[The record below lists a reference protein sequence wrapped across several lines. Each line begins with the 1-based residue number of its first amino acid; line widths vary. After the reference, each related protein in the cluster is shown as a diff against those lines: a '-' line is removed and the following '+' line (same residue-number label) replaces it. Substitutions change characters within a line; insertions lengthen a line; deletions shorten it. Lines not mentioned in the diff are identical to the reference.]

1 MLPMFP
7 MLKSSAV
14 AARLRLFAC
23 ALLLAAAPVLAA
35 PVVTGWK
42 PLFKGIDYLTGTNSQ
57 SAGDFNNRMVA
68 HVLRI
73 NLTDPD
79 IRLLPTPR
87 HTNYIANSSETQGR
101 TVSQFVKAYGVQVA
115 VNANFFSPEEYY
127 LPEGTA
133 MRVDGLSISEGHLV
147 SSPNFGRAACVL
159 FDTANIGRI
168 VHTNWPAVSTNG
180 VLNAI
185 AGDYPILVRGVNIG
199 RQYLSQ
205 GGFIHATNPRTALGL
220 SQDGK
225 TLFLMCIDGRQDH
238 STGAYDYETGAWMLL
253 VGAHDAV
260 NLDGGGSA
268 TMAMLSST
276 GQPMRLNYSSAVA
289 DSGRERTVG
298 SHFGVYAK
306 PLESFVS
313 NLAVTAEDEAATVTW
328 TTAAAANA
336 FVEYGLTEALGQT
349 SVVSSTPATGQSVR
363 LTGLKPGTG
372 YYFRAVSV
380 AVSDGQRHEST
391 LQFFT
396 TTRTVTATEV
406 IPLNGQ
412 WRFTANNLTAEN
424 WTAPNYNDS
433 AWNGPGPGILW
444 AYTRAGDPPL
454 PADLLGTRMDS
465 NPATGF
471 PYVTYYFR
479 TRFTAPSAAVG
490 SSLAFSGYLDDGAV
504 FYLNGHE
511 LYRFRVPAAPEEIL
525 NNTLANAFP
534 CGGDADCL
542 DTFTVQEGV
551 SDHLLAGDNVL
562 AVEVHNYSARS
573 PDITFGFAVSL
584 EQPIPSTP
592 PTLTV
597 GFSGTQAVLNWTGS
611 GFTLQQADSP
621 AGPWTNV
628 SGNVTAGPFAVPD
641 SSVPRFYRL
650 SR

>member
-1 MLPMFP
+1 MPIP
-7 MLKSSAV
+7 ASSSARC
-14 AARLRLFAC
+14 RLAVCFLFLLTLTRL
-23 ALLLAAAPVLAA
+23 PAA
-35 PVVTGWK
+35 PVVTEWK

-57 SAGDFNNRMVA
+57 SGGDFNNRMVA

-87 HTNYIANSSETQGR
+87 HTNYVANSSETQGR

-133 MRVDGLSISEGHLV
+133 MRVDGLSISDGNPV
-147 SSPNFGRAACVL
+147 SPANFSRAACVL
-159 FDTANIGRI
+159 FDAANVGRI

-185 AGDYPILVRGVNIG
+185 AGDYPLVVRGVNIG
-199 RQYLSQ
+199 RQYLNQ

-220 SQDGK
+220 SEDGK

-238 STGAYDYETGAWMLL
+238 SAGALDYETGAWMLL

-268 TMAMLSST
+268 TMAMLGST
-276 GQPMRLNYSSAVA
+276 GQAVRLNYSSAVA

-306 PLESFVS
+306 PIESFVG
-313 NLAVTAEDEAATVTW
+313 NLAVSVEDEAATITW
-328 TTAAAANA
+328 TTSAAANA
-336 FVEYGLTEALGQT
+336 FVEYGPTESLGQT
-349 SVVSSTPATGQSVR
+349 STVSSAAGTNQSIR
-363 LTGLKPGTG
+363 LNGLTPGTG

-380 AVSDGQRHEST
+380 AVGDGQRHESL
-391 LQFFT
+391 LQFLT

-406 IPLNGQ
+406 IPLNAQ
-412 WRFTANNLTAEN
+412 WRFTSADVSAEN
-424 WTAPNYNDS
+424 WTAPGYSDS
-433 AWNGPGPGILW
+433 GWNGPGPGILW
-444 AYTRAGDPPL
+444 SYTRAGDPPL
-454 PADLLGTRMDS
+454 PLDLLGTRMDG

-479 TRFTAPSAAVG
+479 THFTAASAATG
-490 SSLAFSGYLDDGAV
+490 SSLAFNGYLDDGAV

-511 LYRFRVPAAPEEIL
+511 LHRFRVPEAPEEIL
-525 NNTLANAFP
+525 NTTIANAFP
-534 CGGDADCL
+534 CGGDANCL
-542 DTFTVQEGV
+542 DTFTVQSGV
-551 SDHLLAGDNVL
+551 SDHLVVGDNVL

-584 EQPIPSTP
+584 EQPVPTTP
-592 PTLTV
+592 PTLTIAIN
-597 GFSGTQAVLNWTGS
+597 GTQAVLNWTG
-611 GFTLQQADSP
+611 GNFTLQSADSP
-621 AGPWTNV
+621 AGPWNNV
-628 SGNVTAGPFAVPD
+628 SGPVTSGPYPVPD
-641 SSVPRFYRL
+641 SPTLRFFRL
-650 SR
+650 NR

>member
-1 MLPMFP
+1 
-7 MLKSSAV
+7 MLKSLSP
-14 AARLRLFAC
+14 AARLWLGAG
-23 ALLLAAAPVLAA
+23 ALLWAVAPILAA
-35 PVVTGWK
+35 PVVTDWK
-42 PLFKGIDYLTGTNSQ
+42 PLFRGIDYLTGTNRQ
-57 SAGDFNNRMVA
+57 SGGDFNNRMVA

-73 NLTDPD
+73 NLADPD
-79 IRLLPTPR
+79 IRLLPTPK
-87 HTNYIANSSETQGR
+87 HPNYVANFAETQGR
-101 TVSQFVKAYGVQVA
+101 TVSQFVRAYGVQVA

-133 MRVDGLSISEGHLV
+133 MRVDGLSISEGNLV
-147 SSPNFGRAACVL
+147 SPANFGRAACVL
-159 FDTANIGRI
+159 FDTHNVGRI

-180 VLNAI
+180 VLNAV

-199 RQYLSQ
+199 RQYLNQ

-220 SQDGK
+220 SQDGR
-225 TLFLMCIDGRQDH
+225 TLFLMCIDGRQEH
-238 STGAYDYETGAWMLL
+238 SAGALDYEIGAWMLL

-268 TMAMLSST
+268 AMAMLSST
-276 GQPMRLNYSSAVA
+276 GTTVRLNYSSAVA

-306 PLESFVS
+306 PLESFVR
-313 NLAVTAEDEAATVTW
+313 NLAVSAEDQAATITW
-328 TTAAAANA
+328 TTAAVANA
-336 FVEYGLTEALGQT
+336 VVEYGPTEALGQT

-380 AVSDGQRHEST
+380 ALANGQRHEST

-396 TTRTVTATEV
+396 TTRSVTTTEV

-412 WRFTANNLTAEN
+412 WRFTANNVSAEA

-433 AWNGPGPGILW
+433 AWNGPGPGMLW
-444 AYTRAGDPPL
+444 AYIRAGDPPL
-454 PADLLGTRMDS
+454 PADLLGTRMDG

-471 PYVTYYFR
+471 PHVTYYFR
-479 TRFTAPSAAVG
+479 THFTAGSAAAG

-511 LYRFRVPAAPEEIL
+511 LYRLRVPAAPEEIL
-525 NNTLANAFP
+525 NETFAIGFP

-542 DTFTVQEGV
+542 DTFTVQEGA

-584 EQPIPSTP
+584 QRPIPATP
-592 PTLTV
+592 PTLAI
-597 GFSGTQAVLNWTGS
+597 GFSGTQAVLNWLG
-611 GFTLQQADSP
+611 GNFTLQQADSP
-621 AGPWTNV
+621 AGPWTTV
-628 SGNVTAGPFAVPD
+628 SGGVTYGPFAVPD

>member
-1 MLPMFP
+1 MLIPASF
-7 MLKSSAV
+7 S
-14 AARLRLFAC
+14 ARLRLAVG
-23 ALLLAAAPVLAA
+23 ALLLLTVTRLAAAPV
-35 PVVTGWK
+35 VTAWT

-57 SAGDFNNRMVA
+57 SGGDFNNRMVA

-87 HTNYIANSSETQGR
+87 HTNYVANSAETQGR
-101 TVSQFVKAYGVQVA
+101 TVSQFVRTYGVQVA

-133 MRVDGLSISEGHLV
+133 MRVDGLSISDGNPV
-147 SSPNFGRAACVL
+147 SPANFSRAACVL
-159 FDTANIGRI
+159 FDAANIGRV

-180 VLNAI
+180 VLNAV

-238 STGAYDYETGAWMLL
+238 SAGALDYETGAWMLL
-253 VGAHDAV
+253 VGAYDAV

-276 GQPMRLNYSSAVA
+276 GQAMRLNYSSAVA

-298 SHFGVYAK
+298 SHFGVFAK
-306 PLESFVS
+306 PLERFAS
-313 NLAVTAEDEAATVTW
+313 NLAIVTGDEDATFSWNTD
-328 TTAAAANA
+328 AAANA
-336 FVEYGLTEALGQT
+336 FVEYGPTEALGET
-349 SVVSSTPATGQSVR
+349 SVVSSTSATHHSIRV
-363 LTGLKPGTG
+363 TGLKPGTG
-372 YYFRAVSV
+372 YYFRAVSLAV
-380 AVSDGQRHEST
+380 ADGQRHEST

-396 TTRTVTATEV
+396 TTRTVTTAEV

-412 WRFTANNLTAEN
+412 WRFTANDVSAES
-424 WTAPNYNDS
+424 WTAPGYNDS
-433 AWNGPGPGILW
+433 GWNGPGPGILW

-454 PADLLGTRMDS
+454 PLDLLGTRMDG

-479 TRFTAPSAAVG
+479 AHFTVPSAAIG

-511 LYRFRVPAAPEEIL
+511 LYRFRVPDAPAEIL
-525 NNTLANAFP
+525 NNTLANSFP

-542 DTFTVQEGV
+542 DTFTVQDGV

-584 EQPIPSTP
+584 EQPVPSTP
-592 PTLTV
+592 PTLSI
-597 GFSGTQAVLNWTGS
+597 GFSGTQAVLNWIG
-611 GFTLQQADSP
+611 GNFTLQSADSP

-628 SGNVTAGPFAVPD
+628 GGPVTSGPYSVPD
-641 SSVPRFYRL
+641 SATPRFFRL

>member
-1 MLPMFP
+1 MLPTFN
-7 MLKSSAV
+7 MLKSDSF
-14 AARLRLFAC
+14 AAWLRLGAC
-23 ALLLAAAPVLAA
+23 ALLLAVGPVTAA
-35 PVVTGWK
+35 PVVTDWK
-42 PLFKGIDYLTGTNSQ
+42 PLFKGIDHLTGTNRQ
-57 SAGDFNNRMVA
+57 SAGDFNNLMVA

-73 NLTDPD
+73 NLADPD

-87 HTNYIANSSETQGR
+87 HTNYVAISAETHGR
-101 TVSQFVKAYGVQVA
+101 TVSQFVRVYGVQVA

-133 MRVDGLSISEGHLV
+133 MRVDGLSISGGSLV
-147 SSPNFGRAACVL
+147 STANFARAACAL
-159 FDTANIGRI
+159 FDSTNIGRI

-180 VLNAI
+180 VLNAV
-185 AGDYPILVRGVNIG
+185 AGDYPIVVRGVNIG
-199 RQYLSQ
+199 RQYLNQ

-220 SQDGK
+220 SQDGR
-225 TLFLMCIDGRQDH
+225 TLFLMCIDGRQNH
-238 STGAYDYETGAWMLL
+238 SAGAYDYETGAWMLL

-276 GQPMRLNYSSAVA
+276 GQAVRLNYPSAVA

-306 PLESFVS
+306 PLEAFVR
-313 NLAVTAEDEAATVTW
+313 NLAVSAEDAAATVTW

-336 FVEYGLTEALGQT
+336 FVEYGPTEDLGQT
-349 SVVSSTPATGQSVR
+349 SIVNSTPATGQSVR

-380 AVSDGQRHEST
+380 AVGNGRRHEST

-396 TTRTVTATEV
+396 TTRTVTTTEV
-406 IPLNGQ
+406 IALNGS
-412 WRFTANNLTAEN
+412 WRFTANNVSAEN

-454 PADLLGTRMDS
+454 TTELLGTRMDG

-471 PYVTYYFR
+471 PHVSYYFR
-479 TRFTAPSAAVG
+479 TRFTAPAATVG
-490 SSLAFSGYLDDGAV
+490 SSLAFNGYLDDGAV
-504 FYLNGHE
+504 FYLNGHD
-511 LYRFRVPAAPEEIL
+511 LHRFRMPAAPDEIL

-542 DTFTVQEGV
+542 DSFTVEDGV
-551 SDHLLAGDNVL
+551 SDHLLVGDNVL

-592 PTLTV
+592 PKLTI
-597 GFSGTQAVLNWTGS
+597 GSSGPQAVLNWTGS
-611 GFTLQQADSP
+611 NFMLQQADSP
-621 AGPWTNV
+621 AGPWTPV
-628 SGNVTAGPFAVPD
+628 SGTVNVGPFTVPD
-641 SSVPRFYRL
+641 LSVPRFYRL